1 MMKSSVKEILES
13 LRQLDASER
22 FKEKSSSL
30 PSPSTFR
37 APMPLIRQSL
47 PAKFRNAISPERETI
62 EKEDK
67 DWSIE
72 QITQSPYTAEKEKT
86 ENEVVKISTAQMS
99 PAKNSHDPEWINNA
113 EYFIREK
120 LCVWCRV
127 ANGQWHLGKIHSTS
141 SDDVCVM
148 LSTNDDVVKVSMEEI
163 FPANPEI
170 LEGVEDLT
178 QLSYLN
184 EPSLLYNLRVRY
196 SQDLIYSKAG
206 PVLIAVNPFK
216 NVQIYGE
223 EFLSAYQT
231 KGLDAPHVYAVADA
245 AYDEMMREEKNQSI
259 IISGESGAGKTETA
273 KYAMQYLEALGGG
286 SFGVENEILKTNCI
300 LEAFGNA
307 KTSRNDNSSRFGK
320 LMEIHFSAKGKIC
333 GSKLETFLLEKS
345 RVAQLCNGERSYHI
359 FYQLCAGASPI
370 LKERLKLKAAS
381 EYNYLNQSNCLII
394 DRTDDAQKFHKLME
408 AFNIVQIPQ
417 EYQERAFALLAAVLW
432 LGNVSFKV
440 TDNENH
446 VEVVADEAVTNVAML
461 MGCNS
466 KELMVVLSTCKLQA
480 GRDCIAK
487 RLTLRQATD
496 MRDSLAKIIYASLFN
511 WLVEQINISLEVGNS
526 RTGRSISILDI
537 YGFESFENNSFEQF
551 CINFANE
558 RLQQHFNRHLFKLEQ
573 EEYEGDGIDWT
584 KVEFKDNQECLNLIE
599 KKPIGLVSLLDEE
612 SNFPKATD
620 TTFANKL
627 KQHLNANSCFK
638 GERGRG
644 FRIKH
649 YAGEVL
655 YNTNGFLDKNR
666 DPLHVDLIQ
675 LLSSCKCQLLN
686 LFSTKM
692 RHEFL
697 KPATFSD
704 SMNQSVI
711 TKFKGQLFKLMNKLD
726 DTTPHFIRCI
736 KPNSNQLPG
745 LYEENHVLQ
754 QLRCCGVL
762 EIVRISRSGY
772 PTRLTHQELA
782 VRYGCLLLDTR
793 ISQDP
798 LSTSNAIL
806 KQCNLPPEMYQVGYT
821 KIYLRTGLIGV
832 LEERRNYVLR
842 GILGLQKQFRGYQTR
857 ECFHNMR
864 NAAVILQSYIRGE
877 NARRN
882 YIVVEES
889 AIASTAITEEL
900 DAAIHLQYM
909 VRKWLARKH
918 LNSMQQKKKPRHE
931 KKKQRRKSTRRVS
944 EDKDLLSEQF
954 QVEPCVLAD
963 LQSRVQKVEAAI
975 MQKEDENT
983 ALQEELQRFEERWL
997 ENETRMKLM
1006 EETWQKHMS
1015 SMQISL
1021 AAACKILATDKT
1033 ASHGNDSEDTMS
1045 FGTPT
1050 KELKRSLSDVNNLST
1065 EFDQR
1070 SVIIHEDTKSLVEV
1084 NSQSSSRKQRAE
1096 ELRRLKLR
1104 FEKWKKDYKARLR
1117 ETKARIRL
1125 NGDEGRHRNWWCKKS
1140 C

>member
-1 MMKSSVKEILES
+1 MISSPSPTILMKSSLEETSES
-13 LRQLDASER
+13 LRRHDTCEM
-22 FKEKSSSL
+22 FKDRSPSL
-30 PSPSTFR
+30 PSRVT
-37 APMPLIRQSL
+37 
-47 PAKFRNAISPERETI
+47 
-62 EKEDK
+62 
-67 DWSIE
+67 
-72 QITQSPYTAEKEKT
+72 
-86 ENEVVKISTAQMS
+86 STAQMLS
-99 PAKNSHDPEWINNA
+99 LRPSLPTSLRYTIPPESGEKDWSKKTRSELISEEHRKVHESEWVHNLEDFINK
-113 EYFIREK
+113 E

-127 ANGQWHLGKIHSTS
+127 ARGEWLSGKIQSTS
-141 SDDVCVM
+141 GDTACVM
-148 LSTNDDVVKVSMEEI
+148 LSSTEVVVRVSMEEI
-163 FPANPEI
+163 FPANPYI
-170 LEGVEDLT
+170 LEGVEDLI

-216 NVQIYGE
+216 NVQIYGNDI
-223 EFLSAYQT
+223 LSAYQN
-231 KGLDAPHVYAVADA
+231 KALDAPHVYAVADA

-273 KYAMQYLEALGGG
+273 KYAMQYLEALGGS

-307 KTSRNDNSSRFGK
+307 KTSKNDNSSRFGK
-320 LMEIHFSAKGKIC
+320 LMEIHFCAKGKIC
-333 GSKLETFLLEKS
+333 GAKLETFSFDQS
-345 RVAQLCNGERSYHI
+345 RVVQLSDGERSYHI
-359 FYQLCAGASPI
+359 FYQLCAGASPM

-381 EYNYLNQSNCLII
+381 EYNYLNQSSCLTI
-394 DRTDDAQKFHKLME
+394 DRVDDTQKFHKLME

-417 EYQERAFALLAAVLW
+417 DYQERAFALLAAVLW
-432 LGNVSFKV
+432 LGNVSFEV
-440 TDNENH
+440 IDNENH
-446 VEVVADEAVTNVAML
+446 VEVVADEAVTNVAMS

-466 KELMVVLSTCKLQA
+466 QELMVVLSTCKLQA

-511 WLVEQINISLEVGNS
+511 WLVEQINTSLEVGKS

-537 YGFESFENNSFEQF
+537 YGFESFKKNSFEQF
-551 CINFANE
+551 CINYANE

-584 KVEFKDNQECLNLIE
+584 KVEFKDNQECLDLIE

-627 KQHLNANSCFK
+627 KQHLKANSCFK
-638 GERGRG
+638 GERGQG
-644 FRIKH
+644 FRVSH

-655 YNTNGFLDKNR
+655 YDTNGFMEKNR

-686 LFSTKM
+686 SFSTKM
-692 RHEFL
+692 RHKSP
-697 KPATFSD
+697 KPATLSD

-711 TKFKGQLFKLMNKLD
+711 TKFKGQLFKLMNKLE

-736 KPNSNQLPG
+736 KPNSKQCPG
-745 LYEENHVLQ
+745 LYEESHVLQ

-782 VRYGCLLLDTR
+782 VRYGFLLLDTK

-821 KIYLRTGLIGV
+821 KVYLRTGLIGI
-832 LEERRNYVLR
+832 LEDRRKYVLR
-842 GILGLQKQFRGYQTR
+842 GVLGLQKRFRGYQSR
-857 ECFHNMR
+857 EYFHNIR

-877 NARRN
+877 NTRRN
-882 YIVVEES
+882 YIVVEKS
-889 AIASTAITEEL
+889 AIVSSAIIEEL
-900 DAAIHLQYM
+900 DAVIHLQSV
-909 VRKWLARKH
+909 VRGWLVRKH
-918 LNSMQQKKKPRHE
+918 LQNSMQQEKQSSNE
-931 KKKQRRKSTRRVS
+931 KKRPRIKSMRRIS
-944 EDKDLLSEQF
+944 EEKDGLLLRWA
-954 QVEPCVLAD
+954 LAD
-963 LQSRVQKVEAAI
+963 LQSRVQRVEAAI
-975 MQKEDENT
+975 MHKEDENT
-983 ALQEELQRFEERWL
+983 ALQEELQRFKERWL
-997 ENETRMKLM
+997 EHETRMKSM

-1015 SMQISL
+1015 SMQMSL
-1021 AAACKILATDKT
+1021 VAACKILAPDKA
-1033 ASHGNDSEDTMS
+1033 ASHGDDSEDTMS
-1045 FGTPT
+1045 LGTPT
-1050 KELKRSLSDVNNLST
+1050 KELKGSLNDVNNLVI
-1065 EFDQR
+1065 ECDQR
-1070 SVIIHEDTKSLVEV
+1070 RVVFDEDVKCHGEMKLEPDSISVK
-1084 NSQSSSRKQRAE
+1084 KQHAE
-1096 ELRRLKLR
+1096 EELSRLKLR
-1104 FEKWKKDYKARLR
+1104 FEKWKKDYRARLRGTKARLR
-1117 ETKARIRL
+1117 L
-1125 NGDEGRHRNWWCKKS
+1125 NGDKDRHRKWWCKKS
-1140 C
+1140 F

>member
-13 LRQLDASER
+13 LRLLDSSER
-22 FKEKSSSL
+22 SSSL

-47 PAKFRNAISPERETI
+47 PAKFRNAISLESKTI

-67 DWSIE
+67 DWSTE
-72 QITQSPYTAEKEKT
+72 QITQSAEKEKT
-86 ENEVVKISTAQMS
+86 GNEVVKISTAQMS
-99 PAKNSHDPEWINNA
+99 RAKNSHDPEWINSA
-113 EYFIREK
+113 EYFVREK

-127 ANGQWHLGKIHSTS
+127 AANGQWHLGKIHSTS
-141 SDDVCVM
+141 SSDDVCVM
-148 LSTNDDVVKVSMEEI
+148 LSANDDVVKVAMEEI

-184 EPSLLYNLRVRY
+184 EPSLLYNLRIRY

-223 EFLSAYQT
+223 EFLSAYQ
-231 KGLDAPHVYAVADA
+231 KNALDAPHVYAVADA

-320 LMEIHFSAKGKIC
+320 LMEIHFCAKGKI
-333 GSKLETFLLEKS
+333 GGAKLETFLLEKS

-359 FYQLCAGASPI
+359 FYQLCAGAPPI

-381 EYNYLNQSNCLII
+381 EYNYLNQSNCLTI
-394 DRTDDAQKFHKLME
+394 DHTDDAQKFHKLME

-417 EYQERAFALLAAVLW
+417 EYQERTFALLAAVLW
-432 LGNVSFKV
+432 LGNVSFEV
-440 TDNENH
+440 IDNENH

-537 YGFESFENNSFEQF
+537 YGFESFKDNSFEQF
-551 CINFANE
+551 CINYANE

-584 KVEFKDNQECLNLIE
+584 KVEFIDNQECLNLIE
-599 KKPIGLVSLLDEE
+599 KKPIGLVSLLNEE

-655 YNTNGFLDKNR
+655 YNTNGFLEKNR

-675 LLSSCKCQLLN
+675 LLSLCKCQLLN

-692 RHEFL
+692 RHDFL

-704 SMNQSVI
+704 SMNRSVI
-711 TKFKGQLFKLMNKLD
+711 AKFKGQLFKLMNKLE

-798 LSTSNAIL
+798 LSTSKAIL

-821 KIYLRTGLIGV
+821 KIYLRTGLISV
-832 LEERRNYVLR
+832 LEERRKYVLR

-857 ECFHNMR
+857 EYFHNMR

-882 YIVVEES
+882 YIVVGES
-889 AIASTAITEEL
+889 AIVSTAITKEL

-918 LNSMQQKKKPRHE
+918 LHSMEQKNKPRNEKKKPR
-931 KKKQRRKSTRRVS
+931 RKSTKRVS
-944 EDKDLLSEQF
+944 KDKDLLSEQF
-954 QVEPCVLAD
+954 EVQPWVLAD

-975 MQKEDENT
+975 TQKEDENT
-983 ALQEELQRFEERWL
+983 ALQDELQRFEERWL
-997 ENETRMKLM
+997 ENETRMKSM

-1015 SMQISL
+1015 SMQMSL
-1021 AAACKILATDKT
+1021 AAACKVLAPDKT
-1033 ASHGNDSEDTMS
+1033 VSHGNDSEDTMS

-1050 KELKRSLSDVNNLST
+1050 KELKGSLSDVNNLST

-1070 SVIIHEDTKSLVEV
+1070 SVIIHEDPKSLVEV
-1084 NSQSSSRKQRAE
+1084 KSDSISNRKQHAE
-1096 ELRRLKLR
+1096 ELRRLKSR
-1104 FEKWKKDYKARLR
+1104 FEKWKKDYKTRLR
-1117 ETKARIRL
+1117 ETKARVRL

>member
-1 MMKSSVKEILES
+1 MTKSSVKETLES
-13 LRQLDASER
+13 LRQHGVSVS
-22 FKEKSSSL
+22 FKESSL
-30 PSPSTFR
+30 IPSRSTSR
-37 APMPLIRQSL
+37 AQMVSNRQSL
-47 PAKFRNAISPERETI
+47 PANLRNAI
-62 EKEDK
+62 
-67 DWSIE
+67 
-72 QITQSPYTAEKEKT
+72 
-86 ENEVVKISTAQMS
+86 AQMS
-99 PAKNSHDPEWINNA
+99 PAKDPHDLDNV
-113 EYFIREK
+113 EYFFREK
-120 LCVWCRV
+120 LRVWCRV
-127 ANGQWHLGKIHSTS
+127 ANGQWNLGKIQSTS
-141 SDDVCVM
+141 VDDVCVL
-148 LSTNDDVVKVSMEEI
+148 LSNTEEVVKVSVEEI
-163 FPANPEI
+163 FPANPDI
-170 LEGVEDLT
+170 LEGVEDLI

-184 EPSLLYNLRVRY
+184 EPSVLYNLRVRY

-216 NVQIYGE
+216 NVQIYGK
-223 EFLSAYQT
+223 EFLSTYQN
-231 KGLDAPHVYAVADA
+231 KALDAPHVYAVADA
-245 AYDEMMREEKNQSI
+245 AFDEMMREEKNQSI

-286 SFGVENEILKTNCI
+286 SFGVENEFLKTSCI

-307 KTSRNDNSSRFGK
+307 KTLRNDNSSRFGK

-333 GSKLETFLLEKS
+333 GAKLETFLLEKS
-345 RVAQLCNGERSYHI
+345 RVVQLCNGERSYHI
-359 FYQLCAGASPI
+359 FYELCAGAPQI
-370 LKERLKLKAAS
+370 LIERLKLKAAS
-381 EYNYLNQSNCLII
+381 EYNYLNQSKCLTI
-394 DRTDDAQKFHKLME
+394 DRINDAQKFHKLME

-417 EYQERAFALLAAVLW
+417 EYQERAFSLLAAVLW

-440 TDNENH
+440 IDNENY

-487 RLTLRQATD
+487 RLTLRQATE
-496 MRDSLAKIIYASLFN
+496 MRDSLAKTIYASLFN

-537 YGFESFENNSFEQF
+537 YGFESFKNNSFEQF
-551 CINFANE
+551 CINYANE

-627 KQHLNANSCFK
+627 NHHLRANSCFK
-638 GERGRG
+638 GGRG
-644 FRIKH
+644 QGFRVCH

-655 YNTNGFLDKNR
+655 YDTNGFLEKNR

-675 LLSSCKCQLLN
+675 LLSSSKCQLLN
-686 LFSTKM
+686 LFSSKM
-692 RHEFL
+692 CYKSL
-697 KPATFSD
+697 KSATISD
-704 SMNQSVI
+704 SMNQTVI
-711 TKFKGQLFKLMNKLD
+711 TKFKGQLFKLMNKLE

-745 LYEENHVLQ
+745 IYDENHVLQ

-782 VRYGCLLLDTR
+782 VRYGFILLATKF
-793 ISQDP
+793 SQDP
-798 LSTSNAIL
+798 LNTSTAIL
-806 KQCNLPPEMYQVGYT
+806 KQYNLPPEMYQVGYR

-832 LEERRNYVLR
+832 LEERKKYVLC
-842 GILGLQKQFRGYQTR
+842 GILGLQKKFRGYKTR
-857 ECFHNMR
+857 EHYHNMK
-864 NAAVILQSYIRGE
+864 NAAVMLQSYIRGE
-877 NARRN
+877 HARRN
-882 YIVVEES
+882 YIVVGGS
-889 AIASTAITEEL
+889 AIVSPATIEEL
-900 DAAIHLQYM
+900 DAVIHLQYV

-918 LNSMQQKKKPRHE
+918 LNSMQQKKKSCNG
-931 KKKQRRKSTRRVS
+931 KKRPRRKLTRRDS
-944 EDKDLLSEQF
+944 KDKGLLLEQL
-954 QVEPCVLAD
+954 QVQPLAFAD
-963 LQSRVQKVEAAI
+963 LQTRVQKVEAAI
-975 MQKEDENT
+975 MQKDDENT
-983 ALQEELQRFEERWL
+983 ALQDELQRFEERWL
-997 ENETRMKLM
+997 ENETKMKSM
-1006 EETWQKHMS
+1006 EETWQKHML
-1015 SMQISL
+1015 SMEMSL
-1021 AAACKILATDKT
+1021 AAACKILAPNKT

-1050 KELKRSLSDVNNLST
+1050 KELKDSLSDANNLST
-1065 EFDQR
+1065 ESDQR
-1070 SVIIHEDTKSLVEV
+1070 SVIINEDAKSLVEV
-1084 NSQSSSRKQRAE
+1084 GLEPDSSSNRTQHAE

-1104 FEKWKKDYKARLR
+1104 FEKWKKDYKARLS
-1117 ETKARIRL
+1117 ETKTRLRL
-1125 NGDEGRHRNWWCKKS
+1125 NGVERRRRKWWCKKS